1 MVLTML
7 LSVFMSTERN
17 NLLGQMA
24 QPRNISIGIMEV
36 RFFLKEISDMIPK
49 CFLFCFLTE
58 PNNFWGMETCG
69 ELVASHSGH
78 WNDAHC
84 R

>member
-1 MVLTML
+1 
-7 LSVFMSTERN
+7 
-17 NLLGQMA
+17 
-24 QPRNISIGIMEV
+24 
-36 RFFLKEISDMIPK
+36 MIPK